1 MPESKADQLAA
12 VLAGES
18 RYGAEIDSALRNI
31 GHTLPADSCLKWFS
45 TVDDSSAT
53 FRQSVLDMLA
63 IADRIAGEK
72 LYEYEIVDTASE
84 NEPTSLTEDQF
95 TIPLRIRFRDEQA
108 AYYQYHLFPPELDY
122 INGFS
127 RKRDGASQVLILSL
141 RSRKHLDDFISVC
154 RSNPHFVSIE
164 EISEEEFWKA
174 PSHGV

>member
-1 MPESKADQLAA
+1 MPEPKADKLAA

-18 RYGAEIDSALRNI
+18 RYGIELDSALRNI

-45 TVDDSSAT
+45 TVDDSSPT
-53 FRQSVLDMLA
+53 FRQSVLEMLA
-63 IADRIAGEK
+63 VADHVGGEK
-72 LYEYEIVDTASE
+72 LYEYEIVDTASDE
-84 NEPTSLTEDQF
+84 EPDSPTEDQF
-95 TIPLRIRFRDEQA
+95 TVPLRIRFRDEQA

-122 INGFS
+122 ITGCS

-141 RSRKHLDDFISVC
+141 RSRKHLDDFIAVC